1 MKISGGVF
9 GGRVLK
15 TPKGEQTRPTT
26 GLVRAAVFN
35 VCQHSIAEAR
45 VLDLFAGSGA
55 VGFEALSRGAVWVTF
70 VEQHKQA
77 AQCIRENMEMLEVQ
91 PQCQI
96 LSMPVK
102 KALNELMSPY
112 DLIYID
118 PPYDLAIQDVM
129 HSLVEHQLVA
139 PHAMVFLEQR
149 YDPKAKEPQF
159 SGLALVKSRRYG
171 IAHLHQY
178 SLT

>member
-1 MKISGGVF
+1 MKIGGGVF

-35 VCQHSIAEAR
+35 VCQGIEGFR

-55 VGFEALSRGAVWVTF
+55 MGLEALSRGAAWVTF

-77 AQCIRENMEMLEVQ
+77 AKCIRENVEMLGVQ

-96 LSMPVK
+96 LCMPVLK
-102 KALNELMSPY
+102 
-112 DLIYID
+112 I
-118 PPYDLAIQDVM
+118 
-129 HSLVEHQLVA
+129 
-139 PHAMVFLEQR
+139 
-149 YDPKAKEPQF
+149 
-159 SGLALVKSRRYG
+159 
-171 IAHLHQY
+171 
-178 SLT
+178 